1 MKHIISSL
9 TAAFL
14 TLILTA
20 CGGASGGGSDSSIDS
35 NSVTNANDNSGWVAS
50 AYEREE
56 NYPNISK
63 TSGSIEMR
71 DGVKLA
77 YSVAVPADENGNP
90 VEGPFPTVLTQTG
103 YNTGLSAV
111 SSLNPYLVKR
121 GYAHVSVDVRGTG
134 ASGGNWDAF
143 GEEAQADHGEVISWT
158 ADQEFCDGNIGSWGA
173 SFLAI
178 TQFFTAAHE
187 HPAHKAIFAI
197 VPMADAYRDIVYTGG
212 QFSAAFVPFWL
223 GLVTGLTIVPSA
235 NTFDDPESAF
245 LYLVNDV
252 INAGTGFQTPTFID
266 IATGNG
272 ATQYDGEFWRLRS
285 PIEYSDRINIPSFI
299 VGGLNDIFQRGEPM
313 LYEALKNNATTKLL
327 IGPWTHVAGAEGAGL
342 PLDGVP
348 DINQLAV
355 QWFDQYLMG
364 IDSGA
369 SSVPNVTQYLY
380 GADKYV
386 TSQDWPHPQARAERW
401 FLREGGALTKE
412 MPADGETGTKVLQ
425 LPVNGIC
432 SSSTD
437 QYTLGF
443 LTQAS
448 VPCFQDNAV
457 NEAALEVTFTTDPM
471 TEDYYINGPIGAD
484 IWVSPDMAMDVGVSV
499 KVTLVGA
506 DGSSKEITNGLLS
519 ARHRAVDAS
528 KSRFLDGQNIQPW
541 HPFTEE
547 ALSPA
552 PGIGEPILL
561 NIEVFPTSFVV
572 PAGSSLRLAIGAS
585 DFPHGLPPLT
595 DLADQVLGVYS
606 LLTDAEHPSSVVVP
620 TVPLS
625 TIK

>member
-1 MKHIISSL
+1 MIRQL
-9 TAAFL
+9 LRLCVLLPFG
-14 TLILTA
+14 LILSA
-20 CGGASGGGSDSSIDS
+20 CGSNDTPSNGGGGGDIASS
-35 NSVTNANDNSGWVAS
+35 NSSWAAS
-50 AYEREE
+50 SYEREE
-56 NYPNISK
+56 LYPNIS
-63 TSGSIEMR
+63 TTFGSIEMR

-103 YNTGLSAV
+103 YNIGIPAV
-111 SSLNPYLVKR
+111 PASNEYLIKR
-121 GYAHVSVDVRGTG
+121 GYAHLSVDVRGTG

-143 GEEAQADHGEVISWT
+143 GEDELADYGEVINWT
-158 ADQEFCDGNIGSWGA
+158 AAQEFCDGNIGSWGA
-173 SFLAI
+173 SFMAI
-178 TQFFTAAHE
+178 TQLFTAAHE

-197 VPMADAYRDIVYTGG
+197 VPMADAYRDITYTGG
-212 QFSAAFVPFWL
+212 QTNVGFIPLWM
-223 GLVTGLTIVPSA
+223 GLVTGLTIVPTA

-245 LYLVNDV
+245 PYLVNDV
-252 INAGTGFQTPTFID
+252 INAGTGFQTPTIID
-266 IATGNG
+266 AATGNG

-285 PIEYSDRINIPSFI
+285 TIEYTDRIHIPTFI
-299 VGGLNDIFQRGEPM
+299 IGGLNDIFQRGEPM

-327 IGPWTHVAGAEGAGL
+327 IGPWTHVAASRGVGL
-342 PLDGVP
+342 PQNDVP
-348 DINQLAV
+348 ELNKLAV
-355 QWFDQYLMG
+355 QWFDQYLKGM
-364 IDSGA
+364 DTGA
-369 SSVPNVTQYLY
+369 SEVPNVTQYLY
-380 GADKYV
+380 GAEKYV
-386 TSQDWPHPQARAERW
+386 TSQDWPHPQASAERW
-401 FLREGGALTKE
+401 YLREGGGLTTE
-412 MPADGETGTKVLQ
+412 MPAEGEAGTSVLQ
-425 LPVNGIC
+425 LPVNGLC

-437 QYTLGF
+437 QWTAGLVS
-443 LTQAS
+443 LTEAP
-448 VPCFQDNAV
+448 VPCFQGNEL
-457 NEAALEVTFTTDPM
+457 NEAALEVTFTTEPM

-519 ARHRAVDAS
+519 ARHRAVDVS

-547 ALSPA
+547 ALSPS
-552 PGIGEPILL
+552 PGVGEPILL

-572 PAGSSLRLAIGAS
+572 PAGSSLRLSIGAS

-620 TVPLS
+620 RVPLS
-625 TIK
+625 AIQ